1 VAEIQHIFLVPGF
14 LGIENLGEVVYFA
27 HVRDMLAQRF
37 QQLGVDV
44 EIHAVRNYATSSV
57 RKRTLRLLET
67 IHEHVGRDD
76 APLHL
81 IGHSTGGLD
90 ARLLCTPGA
99 RLGSALD
106 AERIA
111 RRVRTIVTVASP
123 HHGTP
128 LASFFTTRL
137 GAQLLSVLSLGTI
150 YLLRFGRLPISVV
163 VRLAALFV
171 RMHSRLGVLEH
182 TIADQIFSQLLGDFS
197 AARRDEL
204 NLLFADMARD
214 VGLMPQLMPES
225 MDMFDAVVGAYP
237 GIRCGSVIAGAK
249 PRLLRGAL
257 QIGLDPYAQ
266 ATHALFQAM
275 HRLASEM
282 DSRYLPELDAAQ
294 LARLRDGL
302 GDETKPDD
310 NDGIVPVCS
319 QIWGEII
326 HVAQADHFD
335 VIGHFADPKHNPPHY
350 DWLASNSGFD
360 RTRFEQLWD
369 AVTRFIVAKRD
380 DA

>member
-1 VAEIQHIFLVPGF
+1 MAEIQHIFLVPGF

-27 HVRDMLAQRF
+27 HVRDVLAQRF
-37 QQLGVDV
+37 QQLGVNV

-67 IHEHVGRDD
+67 IHACVGQDD

-81 IGHSTGGLD
+81 ISHSTGGLD
-90 ARLLCTPGA
+90 TRLLCTPGA
-99 RLGSALD
+99 RLGGPLNP
-106 AERIA
+106 EPIA
-111 RRVRTIVTVASP
+111 RRVRTIVTVACP

-182 TIADQIFSQLLGDFS
+182 TIAHQIFSQLLGDFS

-204 NLLFADMARD
+204 NVLFADMARD

-225 MDMFDAVVGAYP
+225 MDMFDAAVGAYP
-237 GIRCGSVIAGAK
+237 AIRCGSVGSEAK
-249 PRLLRGAL
+249 PAAL
-257 QIGLDPYAQ
+257 
-266 ATHALFQAM
+266 
-275 HRLASEM
+275 RLARE
-282 DSRYLPELDAAQ
+282 
-294 LARLRDGL
+294 
-302 GDETKPDD
+302 
-310 NDGIVPVCS
+310 
-319 QIWGEII
+319 
-326 HVAQADHFD
+326 
-335 VIGHFADPKHNPPHY
+335 
-350 DWLASNSGFD
+350 
-360 RTRFEQLWD
+360 
-369 AVTRFIVAKRD
+369 
-380 DA
+380 

>member
-1 VAEIQHIFLVPGF
+1 MTEIQHVFLVPGF

-27 HVRDMLAQRF
+27 HVRDVLTQRF
-37 QQLGVDV
+37 QQLGVNV

-67 IHEHVGRDD
+67 IHECVGQDD

-81 IGHSTGGLD
+81 ISHSTGGLD

-99 RLGSALD
+99 RIGGPLD
-106 AERIA
+106 AASIA
-111 RRVRTIVTVASP
+111 RRVRTIVTVACP

-204 NLLFADMARD
+204 NVLFADMARD

-225 MDMFDAVVGAYP
+225 MDMFDAAVGAYP
-237 GIRCGSVIAGAK
+237 AIRCGSVIAGVK
-249 PRLLRGAL
+249 PQLLRGTL
-257 QIGLDPYAQ
+257 KIGLDPYAQ
-266 ATHALFQAM
+266 ATHALFQAL
-275 HRLASEM
+275 HRLTSEM

-294 LARLRDGL
+294 LAKLRDAFGH
-302 GDETKPDD
+302 ETKPDD

-335 VIGHFADPKHNPPHY
+335 VIGHYADPKQNPPHY

-360 RTRFEQLWD
+360 RARFEQLWD
-369 AVTRFIVAKRD
+369 AVARFILA
-380 DA
+380 